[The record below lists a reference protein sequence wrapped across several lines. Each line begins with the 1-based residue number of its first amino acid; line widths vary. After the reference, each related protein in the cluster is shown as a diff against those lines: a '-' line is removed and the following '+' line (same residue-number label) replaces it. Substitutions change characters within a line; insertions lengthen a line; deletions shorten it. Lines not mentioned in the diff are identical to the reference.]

1 MTEGS
6 FIASRT
12 GITTVKDFR
21 VSDQAAG
28 RQGAPL
34 IAYFDA
40 LVSHHL
46 TKLRACQNIGGV
58 TNMCFIPLDN
68 KGGIDKC
75 YDFDTGPGI
84 LFIDAVVRHY
94 TNNEQEYD
102 KGGAMGAR
110 GTVNQE
116 LVDELL

>member
-21 VSDQAAG
+21 VSGQAAG

-34 IAYFDA
+34 IAFLDA

-46 TKLRACQNIGGV
+46 TKLRACQNIGGIANALSHLITKV
-58 TNMCFIPLDN
+58 ASRNAMTSILDQ
-68 KGGIDKC
+68 GS
-75 YDFDTGPGI
+75 F
-84 LFIDAVVRHY
+84 LS
-94 TNNEQEYD
+94 
-102 KGGAMGAR
+102 M
-110 GTVNQE
+110 
-116 LVDELL
+116 L